1 MEEEERKFIR
11 DFDRFHDD
19 FWQKMTGGKGTAFYV
34 AENPAGKVVGMVWLR
49 VSERIS
55 GLKWGWIH
63 DLTVDEG
70 FRRKGIGRMLLE
82 RATEHFR
89 EHGIHMI
96 GLMALVDNQPARKLY
111 EKAGFVDRSIYMV
124 KTIR

>member
-1 MEEEERKFIR
+1 MFRVREATPNDVAAVKLLDKNTIWEQMEEEERKFIR

-70 FRRKGIGRMLLE
+70 FRREECGGPGG
-82 RATEHFR
+82 H
-89 EHGIHMI
+89 
-96 GLMALVDNQPARKLY
+96 
-111 EKAGFVDRSIYMV
+111 
-124 KTIR
+124 